1 MEPPKLNLHFQALF
15 LGKLI
20 KNSENKIVENSS
32 DNNITNISITQKQTT
47 FFYFSYDDQINKKLI
62 IFELLFNNSQSNQK
76 EIYEIKYQ
84 EVIGNDNIHL
94 FARGNLNNKIYFIF
108 ISNDIKQ
115 LYAGIYDLEINKY
128 FPIILESDENNK
140 KLKEIMKQIPQKDY
154 ISIFEQNRLFFF
166 GGLIE
171 EIRSINEQSMPNEED
186 SKIDY
191 SLDHNI
197 INKSCIYFDIE
208 KLEFEKQKFPEFSL
222 IPRYKCGGA
231 SQNGIIYVLG
241 GFSSLSNRE
250 ENICNLVQFGKYFD
264 EKMYKFSVA
273 KIEGENPK
281 DMIDND
287 LFVVQNR
294 YLVSFSGYKYI
305 KIWIM
310 DTKSNKGINVNLK
323 EKLNFEEFN
332 KRDLLFTLINC
343 TIDEESNINN
353 NNNLEKNINL
363 LIAKI
368 IYNDKNNDI
377 NFKFININFKLNN

>member
-171 EIRSINEQSMPNEED
+171 EIRNINEQSMPNEED

>member
-1 MEPPKLNLHFQALF
+1 MGGSAKMEL
-15 LGKLI
+15 
-20 KNSENKIVENSS
+20 
-32 DNNITNISITQKQTT
+32 
-47 FFYFSYDDQINKKLI
+47 
-62 IFELLFNNSQSNQK
+62 
-76 EIYEIKYQ
+76 
-84 EVIGNDNIHL
+84 
-94 FARGNLNNKIYFIF
+94 
-108 ISNDIKQ
+108 
-115 LYAGIYDLEINKY
+115 
-128 FPIILESDENNK
+128 
-140 KLKEIMKQIPQKDY
+140 
-154 ISIFEQNRLFFF
+154 
-166 GGLIE
+166 
-171 EIRSINEQSMPNEED
+171 
-186 SKIDY
+186 
-191 SLDHNI
+191 
-197 INKSCIYFDIE
+197 
-208 KLEFEKQKFPEFSL
+208 
-222 IPRYKCGGA
+222 
-231 SQNGIIYVLG
+231 YVLG

-323 EKLNFEEFN
+323 EKLNFEEYN
-332 KRDLLFTLINC
+332 RRDLLFTLINC
-343 TIDEESNINN
+343 NIDEESNIN